1 MFQQLLCSL
10 LIYVDSLNKSLDY
23 IFFSINNIKI
33 YIRIYNRWSLYRL
46 LSSNAGNSN
55 NVLNANSDGNLNN
68 NNSNNSNGVRPLDNF
83 QVFVAKAT
91 IRVCKRLS
99 STLHPCLRV
108 ES

>member
-68 NNSNNSNGVRPLDNF
+68 NNSNNSNGVRPVVYLKSNIKIADGTGE
-83 QVFVAKAT
+83 VG
-91 IRVCKRLS
+91 RPY
-99 STLHPCLRV
+99 TL
-108 ES
+108 EEIQ

>member
-55 NVLNANSDGNLNN
+55 NVLNANSDGNLYGDVIWF
-68 NNSNNSNGVRPLDNF
+68 SYGVRPVVYLKSNIKIADGTGE
-83 QVFVAKAT
+83 AG
-91 IRVCKRLS
+91 S
-99 STLHPCLRV
+99 PYTL
-108 ES
+108 EEIQ